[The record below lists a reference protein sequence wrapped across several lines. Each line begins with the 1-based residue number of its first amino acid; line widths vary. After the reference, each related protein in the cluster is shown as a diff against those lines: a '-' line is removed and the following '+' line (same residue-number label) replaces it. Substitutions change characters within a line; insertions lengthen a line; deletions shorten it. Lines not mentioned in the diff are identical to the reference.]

1 MQRSRRESVDVLIVL
16 MSLVAEGTPQLALQL
31 ARQWQQDG
39 LKVEV
44 LVMQPEPR
52 DMQAEFQALGLPLH
66 WVDLGNGLSRY
77 WALLCHSYR
86 LCRRLRA
93 RSVMSFPLG
102 WHAFVAIGARLAG
115 ASRICAYVGNP
126 PPIWTGAS
134 FRKFK
139 LMVQLG
145 RPFTHRLIC
154 CSRYLLDLTLRD
166 FQVGPK
172 EATVIYNSCDLDAF
186 TSTPAPQDQSHE
198 PPRIAMTARLEVH
211 KDQPTLIRAAA
222 LLKTQGSPI
231 EVWLIGEG
239 SRRTELQ
246 QLINEL
252 NVADNVKLLGSRRD
266 VPALLSQCDLFVFQ
280 ALRDEGFG
288 IALAEAMAA
297 RLPIVAT
304 NVGACREVLEAGRC
318 GLLVPEQDPQAMAD
332 GILQALRE
340 GEVKA
345 SRTKAAYQRAIA
357 EFSVPESAVAYGRQ
371 LGVVH

>member
-31 ARQWQQDG
+31 ARQWRQDG
-39 LKVEV
+39 LNVEV

-186 TSTPAPQDQSHE
+186 TSTPAPQVQPHE

-222 LLKTQGSPI
+222 LLKIQGSPI

-239 SRRTELQ
+239 SRRAELQ

-318 GLLVPEQDPQAMAD
+318 GLLVPEQDPDAMAK
-332 GILQALRE
+332 GILQALQD

-345 SRTKAAYQRAIA
+345 SRTNAAYQRAIA

>member
-39 LKVEV
+39 LNVEV

-186 TSTPAPQDQSHE
+186 TSTPAPQVQPHE

>member
-1 MQRSRRESVDVLIVL
+1 MVRSRRESVDVLIVL

-39 LKVEV
+39 LNVEV

-145 RPFTHRLIC
+145 RPFTHQLIC

-186 TSTPAPQDQSHE
+186 TSTPAPQAQPHE
-198 PPRIAMTARLEVH
+198 PPRVAMTARLEVH

-222 LLKTQGSPI
+222 LLKIQGSPI

-246 QLINEL
+246 QLVNEL

-318 GLLVPEQDPQAMAD
+318 GLLVPEQDPDAMAE
-332 GILQALRE
+332 GILQALQD

>member
-39 LKVEV
+39 LNVEV

-166 FQVGPK
+166 FQVGPN

-252 NVADNVKLLGSRRD
+252 NVADSVKLLGSRRD

>member
-1 MQRSRRESVDVLIVL
+1 VLIVL

>member
-39 LKVEV
+39 LNVEV

-252 NVADNVKLLGSRRD
+252 NVADSVKLLGSRRD